1 LRNFTYT
8 AALDLSGKPAPMST
22 SSIPGVHGM
31 EKDRLLAFSDGVVA
45 IIITIM
51 VLELKVPHGSSLK
64 DLAGVL
70 PTFLSYVLSFVYVA
84 IYWNNHHHLLYTVN
98 RVDGLILWANT
109 HLLFWISL
117 VPFATAWMGENHFAK
132 LPTAVYGVALLMP
145 ALAYFLLQKAIL
157 RREGQDSTLA
167 TALGRDFKGKISP
180 VLYITAIALS
190 FVSPLLAGIIYV
202 SVAVMWLIP
211 DRRIERALAE

>member
-1 LRNFTYT
+1 
-8 AALDLSGKPAPMST
+8 
-22 SSIPGVHGM
+22 M

-51 VLELKVPHGSSLK
+51 VLELKVPHGSSLE

-109 HLLFWISL
+109 HLLFWLSL

-145 ALAYFLLQKAIL
+145 ALAYPLLQKAIL
-157 RREGQDSTLA
+157 RREGQTP
-167 TALGRDFKGKISP
+167 RSP
-180 VLYITAIALS
+180 R
-190 FVSPLLAGIIYV
+190 PWAGI
-202 SVAVMWLIP
+202 S
-211 DRRIERALAE
+211 RERFLPSST